1 MNRLAIK
8 AAALIAAVYGY
19 FLIFAQFSFVELIRA
34 SGVNHT
40 EEKIILGVMALGGI
54 SSGFFVAWRG
64 VSIRWLKSALM
75 LAAITSGLA
84 PTLSDI
90 PFALLTG
97 LLAGASLGVA
107 TVSLATMLK
116 DWCGLFWVGLGTGL
130 GYGFCNL
137 PWVFQADPSQQ
148 AYIACGLA
156 VIGWLITPKE
166 NQQQELS
173 ERSTEPSLNLWRII
187 LTFTALVWLDS
198 AAFFIIQHE
207 SEMKSGTWGAEYL
220 WRNSALHFF
229 SAILAGLWM
238 TKGKIK
244 VLPILAW
251 AVLAIASLAVNH
263 TSTLAVT
270 GWLYPVG
277 VSIYSVALIAWP
289 AWFSGAKMKNQIS
302 WRAAALFGIAG
313 WFGSANGI
321 GMAQS
326 LENVPNWFIV
336 ASGIAVISSILLTDK
351 RSWRIVAI
359 FGILIFIFQIGNL
372 HGDKIS
378 KSPIERGKQVYISEG
393 CINCHSQYI
402 RPNSADEILWGKGPS
417 LEDTTAQK
425 PVLIGNRRQGP
436 DLSTIGIRRSSAW
449 LKQHFIDPQ
458 AFASGSPMPSY
469 SHLFSDDRGDDLVA
483 YLSSLGMEQYGDRLK
498 QIAAW
503 KPNEMTV
510 GNDGKDRFSI
520 HCAVCHGTTGHG
532 DGSMAGHFQKP
543 PANLVEG
550 PFIWSAEENHSD
562 DRLARIIKFGIPGTD
577 MPGHET
583 LSDQDIAT
591 LRAYVLDL
599 RKVQNGK

>member
-1 MNRLAIK
+1 
-8 AAALIAAVYGY
+8 
-19 FLIFAQFSFVELIRA
+19 
-34 SGVNHT
+34 
-40 EEKIILGVMALGGI
+40 
-54 SSGFFVAWRG
+54 
-64 VSIRWLKSALM
+64 
-75 LAAITSGLA
+75 
-84 PTLSDI
+84 
-90 PFALLTG
+90 
-97 LLAGASLGVA
+97 
-107 TVSLATMLK
+107 
-116 DWCGLFWVGLGTGL
+116 
-130 GYGFCNL
+130 
-137 PWVFQADPSQQ
+137 
-148 AYIACGLA
+148 
-156 VIGWLITPKE
+156 
-166 NQQQELS
+166 
-173 ERSTEPSLNLWRII
+173 
-187 LTFTALVWLDS
+187 
-198 AAFFIIQHE
+198 
-207 SEMKSGTWGAEYL
+207 MKSGTWGAEHL

-229 SAILAGLWM
+229 SAILAGIWM
-238 TKGKIK
+238 AKGKIK

-251 AVLAIASLAVNH
+251 VVLAIASLAVNH

-321 GMAQS
+321 GMARS

-336 ASGIAVISSILLTDK
+336 ASGIAVISGILLTDK
-351 RSWRIVAI
+351 SSWRIAAV
-359 FGILIFIFQIGNL
+359 FVILICIFQIGNL

-393 CINCHSQYI
+393 CINCHSQYV
-402 RPNSADEILWGKGPS
+402 RPNSTDEILWGKGPS

-458 AFASGSPMPSY
+458 AFAPGSPMPSY

-503 KPNEMTV
+503 KPNETTV
-510 GNDGKDRFSI
+510 GNDGKTRFSM

-532 DGSMAGHFQKP
+532 NGSMAGHFQKP

-550 PFIWSAEENHSD
+550 PFIWSAENNHSD

-591 LRAYVLDL
+591 LRAYALDL